1 MLYLEDYLEMIEQLP
16 IELKE
21 RFTEMREMD
30 LQIEN
35 SVDTIEEKVK
45 KFFEAAKK
53 LKTESKQQQYDT
65 LRKEYYKLLD
75 SADEKV
81 QIANQVYDTVERY
94 LRKLD
99 QEVSR
104 FKMELEA
111 DHAGITEVLERRSLE
126 LDSSQPM
133 KSGSAKSDKRKVSH
147 DNHVDKRVNADK
159 ILSTLATNAVQDIA
173 PSRGS
178 SLSSNSNSLVNSRES
193 SGNSQPSLPYSLD
206 NVGSS
211 SAIAMAAAQA
221 VSNTLHMQQGRRTAS
236 LKASYEAIKSG
247 GYSGLGTLGRD
258 FTYGNTSTS
267 DGVPSSSSS
276 GTKSSRHRNKKRK
289 KGSSSL
295 DIHKS
300 SSSSTSQQQ
309 QQQQQTQQQ
318 QQQQQQ
324 GVELTP
330 LTEPLTEQP
339 AEDTTTTYDWT
350 FDPNEPRY
358 CLCNQVSYGEMVGCD
373 NPKCPI
379 EWFHYGCVGIT
390 NPPKGKWFCPQC
402 ASAMKRREKKDT
414 PSSSSSSSHKQK

>member
-53 LKTESKQQQYDT
+53 LKTESKQQQYES
-65 LRKEYYKLLD
+65 LRKDYYKLLD

-111 DHAGITEVLERRSLE
+111 DHAGITEILERRSLE
-126 LDSSQPM
+126 LDSSQQM

-159 ILSTLATNAVQDIA
+159 ILSTLATNAVQDITPA
-173 PSRGS
+173 RS
-178 SLSSNSNSLVNSRES
+178 SNLSSNSNTLVNSRE
-193 SGNSQPSLPYSLD
+193 GNSQPSLPYSLD

-221 VSNTLHMQQGRRTAS
+221 VSNTLHMQPGRRTAS

-247 GYSGLGTLGRD
+247 GYSLGRD
-258 FTYGNTSTS
+258 FTYGNTSTAE
-267 DGVPSSSSS
+267 GAPSSSSS
-276 GTKSSRHRNKKRK
+276 TKSSRHRIKK
-289 KGSSSL
+289 
-295 DIHKS
+295 
-300 SSSSTSQQQ
+300 
-309 QQQQQTQQQ
+309 
-318 QQQQQQ
+318 
-324 GVELTP
+324 
-330 LTEPLTEQP
+330 
-339 AEDTTTTYDWT
+339 
-350 FDPNEPRY
+350 
-358 CLCNQVSYGEMVGCD
+358 
-373 NPKCPI
+373 
-379 EWFHYGCVGIT
+379 
-390 NPPKGKWFCPQC
+390 
-402 ASAMKRREKKDT
+402 
-414 PSSSSSSSHKQK
+414 